1 MGDETSK
8 DIALL
13 QRDVAAI
20 AKTTESTFKI
30 LKGNGGKGLVTD
42 VELVKA
48 GLFRAWWWLGGV
60 SLAILAT
67 AAYIVRYAIR
77 GSLS

>member
-1 MGDETSK
+1 MTDKTSQ

-13 QRDVAAI
+13 QQDVASI
-20 AKTTESTFKI
+20 KITTESTFKI
-30 LKGNGGKGLVTD
+30 LKGNNGQKGLVTD

-48 GLFRAWWWLGGV
+48 GLSRAWWWLGGV

-77 GSLS
+77 SSL

>member
-1 MGDETSK
+1 MTDKTSQ

-20 AKTTESTFKI
+20 AKTTENTFKI
-30 LKGNGGKGLVTD
+30 LKGTNGQKGLVTD

-48 GLFRAWWWLGGV
+48 GLSRAWWWLGIV
-60 SLAILAT
+60 SVVLIGIAG
-67 AAYIVRYAIR
+67 YVIR
-77 GSLS
+77 GKL